1 MAGTRRAPPHR
12 HPRAL
17 GAGRWYPLC
26 HELLP
31 AVARHALLRLPGTAL
46 ASPGFLGLG
55 ARPPPPH
62 GTTCS
67 PRTSPTPSAAPE
79 RSSPGGRARP
89 SWARSP

>member
-55 ARPPPPH
+55 ARPPPPARDH
-62 GTTCS
+62 LLAENQ
-67 PRTSPTPSAAPE
+67 PYAERAP
-79 RSSPGGRARP
+79 
-89 SWARSP
+89 